1 MNRDATRKLGRL
13 LALGF
18 AAIPVGFGALRAL
31 TTGTD
36 FRYLVTALASLA
48 AAATIFRLGA
58 SRVRSRWPLS
68 CLALAGSTLV
78 AATVAFGQGATS
90 GPAVWLV
97 ALAFS
102 LCVTTSGMLGL
113 FSRAAVTAA

>member
-1 MNRDATRKLGRL
+1 MSPDATRKFVRL

-58 SRVRSRWPLS
+58 SRVRSRWRLGG
-68 CLALAGSTLV
+68 LGLAGSTLV
-78 AATVAFGQGATS
+78 AAAVAFGQGAAS
-90 GPAVWLV
+90 VPAVAMV
-97 ALAFS
+97 ALGFS

>member
-1 MNRDATRKLGRL
+1 MHQKVRRKLVRL
-13 LALGF
+13 LALGS
-18 AAIPVGFGALRAL
+18 AAVPLGFGALRAL

-58 SRVRSRWPLS
+58 SRVRSRWRLGGIG
-68 CLALAGSTLV
+68 LAGSTLV
-78 AATVAFGQGATS
+78 AAAVAFGQGATS
-90 GPAVWLV
+90 APAVWVV
-97 ALAFS
+97 AVAFS

-113 FSRAAVTAA
+113 FSRSAA